1 MRTVT
6 VNLIGVMAPDCPRQ
20 MVLPLD
26 DDLPTVRAL
35 VEEVGRRGGESL
47 RRALWDTEG
56 RLERSVV
63 IAVDSAVVEREAL
76 DCRLAPAGPSAEISL
91 FLIRPIFGG
100 G

>member
-6 VNLIGVMAPDCPRQ
+6 VTLIGVMAPECPRQ
-20 MVLPLD
+20 MVLPLGD
-26 DDLPTVRAL
+26 EPMTVRAL
-35 VEEVGRRGGESL
+35 VEEVGRRGGASL
-47 RRALWDTEG
+47 RRALWDAEG

-63 IAVDSAVVEREAL
+63 IAVDSDVVERDGL

-100 G
+100 E

>member
-6 VNLIGVMAPDCPRQ
+6 VNLIGVMAPECPRQ
-20 MVLPLD
+20 MVLPLA
-26 DDLPTVRAL
+26 DDLGTVRAL
-35 VEEVGRRGGESL
+35 VEEVGRRGGEAL
-47 RRALWDTEG
+47 RRVLWDAEG

-63 IAVDSAVVEREAL
+63 VAVDGAVVDRDGL
-76 DCRLAPAGPSAEISL
+76 DCRLAAGEAAEISL